1 MSVVSI
7 VATVLY
13 SLLAIICIGSNSL
26 VCYIIMTRKLTHHV
40 LKYYILSLSFTDLF
54 VGFISIPLYTTF
66 LTNTV
71 PDDDSSKIYQR
82 VYTGLDITWGA
93 SSIFHLC
100 LMSIDRAVAITN
112 PLLHRTYMQEKSFVV
127 KLLAVPWLMA
137 LACAIPS
144 FIKLGLPYYSVTIP
158 QITFV
163 LPTVMIIICYICI
176 FVAIRRR
183 NVANDVR
190 QINERKLLRTVV
202 FVVVI
207 FMVCWVP
214 FHVFNILYGLKS
226 LGLTLAEMDIA
237 LRVFKFL
244 HYLNSA
250 CNPFIYAFFHPNF
263 RTPMLAVLKNCF
275 DCKKEADKRSLRQ
288 NGTKRQEFAD
298 INLPRESTYKIN
310 RPSPQR
316 NIDSPK
322 EDFKEVEF
330 PGIASPSE
338 SRDDVAEDVNSMR
351 RCINQQDGEDVS
363 QPQSCSK
370 KQEVNGNSLE
380 SGRIN
385 EAYYNADEGEE
396 AAKINFGK
404 RRIDKLDG
412 EDINSQKPCTDMQED
427 FGNRLEMGCINEAYD
442 IRL

>member
-1 MSVVSI
+1 MSSASI

-13 SLLAIICIGSNSL
+13 ALLAIICIGSNSL

-54 VGFISIPLYTTF
+54 VGFFSIPLYTTF

-71 PDDDSSKIYQR
+71 PVNDSSKIYQR

-100 LMSIDRAVAITN
+100 LMSIDRAAAITN
-112 PLLHRTYMQEKSFVV
+112 PLFHRTYMQEKSFVV

-144 FIKLGLPYYSVTIP
+144 FIKLGLPHYSVVIP

-163 LPTVMIIICYICI
+163 LPTAMIIICYICI

-183 NVANDVR
+183 NVANDAR

-202 FVVVI
+202 LVVVI

-263 RTPMLAVLKNCF
+263 RAPMLAVLRKCF
-275 DCKKEADKRSLRQ
+275 DCKKEAVKRSLRQ
-288 NGTKRQEFAD
+288 NDTKRQEFAD
-298 INLPRESTYKIN
+298 ISLPRGSTNKIN

-316 NIDSPK
+316 NMDSPK
-322 EDFKEVEF
+322 EDFKEIEF
-330 PGIASPSE
+330 PRIASPRE
-338 SRDDVAEDVNSMR
+338 SKHVEADDLNSMR
-351 RCINQQDGEDVS
+351 RCINQQDEEDVN
-363 QPQSCSK
+363 QPQSYAN
-370 KQEVNGNSLE
+370 KQEVDGNSFEL
-380 SGRIN
+380 GHIN
-385 EAYYNADEGEE
+385 EAYDSTDKCEE
-396 AAKINFGK
+396 AAKINFRK
-404 RRIDKLDG
+404 RCIDKFG
-412 EDINSQKPCTDMQED
+412 EDIDCPEPCANMQEGV
-427 FGNRLEMGCINEAYD
+427 GNRLEMGCANEACD
-442 IRL
+442 TRL